1 MTDEN
6 TLFMPENSKSEINK
20 ETIIKLESA
29 YSASLE
35 KLLTKVTLLISKYNE
50 VKEENISLKE
60 NVKEQNDKITEL
72 KLELTKLNS
81 DSVFKDQEIS
91 SLKNMLL
98 NSEVGNTSLQN
109 KENVKSRIK
118 ELISRIDVHLDQYES
133 ERQIDDE

>member
-1 MTDEN
+1 LTDEN